1 MTCILWE
8 GARTYGGY
16 GVASLNGKTI
26 TAHKKAYILA
36 KGPIPSG
43 MVIRHTC
50 HNQCC
55 INPDHLVAGT
65 QQQNINDKLAAG
77 REARGSDVGGS
88 KLTDAD
94 VLQIRSLSDTMSQ
107 RAIAR
112 RFNITQANVSRII
125 RRETWTHIKEDS
137 SQ

>member
-1 MTCILWE
+1 MTCTFWE
-8 GARTYGGY
+8 GAKDYGGY

-26 TAHKKAYILA
+26 TAHKKAYVLA
-36 KGPIPSG
+36 KGPVPAG

-50 HNQCC
+50 HNKCC
-55 INPDHLVAGT
+55 INPDHLVVGT
-65 QQQNINDKLAAG
+65 QQQNMDDKMAAG

-94 VLQIRSLSDTMSQ
+94 VLQIRSLAGMMSQ

-112 RFNITQANVSRII
+112 KFNITQANVSLIV
-125 RRETWTHIKEDS
+125 RRQTWTHLKEES
-137 SQ
+137 EK